1 MTDASEELSLVG
13 HLLELRQRLVRSSVA
28 LLLCWLVLFPFAGEL
43 YSFIAA
49 PLLAQLPEH
58 SGMIATGVF
67 SPFLAPF
74 KFSFL
79 LAILI
84 VLPYVL
90 HQIWAFVSPGLYRH
104 EKALAIPLLVASVV
118 LFYCGA
124 AFAYFVVFPLVF
136 GFVTSVAP
144 QGVTVMPDITSYLDF
159 VIVMFLSFGAAF
171 EVPVLTMLLVLSGI
185 VTTQE
190 LGKMRPYV
198 IVGAFVV
205 GMLLTPPDVI
215 SQVMMAVPMWLL
227 FELGLLLSRVV
238 QYRAG
243 QGVGRKHPD
252 LS

>member
-1 MTDASEELSLVG
+1 MTDAGEELSLVG
-13 HLLELRQRLVRSSVA
+13 HLIELRQRLVRSSVA
-28 LLLCWLVLFPFAGEL
+28 LLLCWLALFPFAGKL

-49 PLLAQLPEH
+49 PLLAQLPAN

-104 EKALAIPLLVASVV
+104 EKALAVPLLVSSVV

-136 GFVTSVAP
+136 GFVTSVVP

-190 LGKMRPYV
+190 LGTMRPYV

-227 FELGLLLSRVV
+227 FELGLLLSRLV
-238 QYRAG
+238 QYRAV

-252 LS
+252 MH